1 MCKVFAANGHTSAVP
16 AASVLDEDT
25 GSESNASLQNHDT
38 SALNNSVVGIE
49 LGGNERH
56 RASSYEDASASSR
69 IGFVWAPSARRAG
82 VAVDS
87 A

>member
-1 MCKVFAANGHTSAVP
+1 MCKVFAANGHSSAVP
-16 AASVLDEDT
+16 GNVLAEDA
-25 GSESNASLQNHDT
+25 GSEANASLQNQDT
-38 SALNNSVVGIE
+38 SAIVNSVVGIE